1 MKKNQKKFFIVTGCT
16 LITFSVLIIFM
27 FTSCYAGY
35 SKIKVDGDTRYYRLH
50 VPSGLGDRSSVPLLL
65 ALHQFSDT
73 ARGMEKLT
81 QFNKLADKE
90 KFIVAYP
97 QGKWRIWK
105 TDPLPNED
113 TKFLETL
120 IDELLS
126 KYPINPHKIFATGA
140 SAGGMMIQ
148 AFACYS
154 ERFAGIVPVMGSM
167 TRNYAEERKPK
178 KNIPVLI
185 IHGTADPVVPYDGGE
200 TNAGPGRRPVF
211 LSAEENAE
219 WWAKQYGYSG
229 ETIITQFPDKNTEDI
244 FSVEV
249 INYNCDPP
257 VFLYKIIGGGHTWP
271 GTKNFYPK
279 FIVGPTA
286 PEPNASQIIWD
297 FFKNTM

>member
-1 MKKNQKKFFIVTGCT
+1 MTKKKNRLFILSGVTV
-16 LITFSVLIIFM
+16 LLFSVLIVFSL
-27 FTSCYAGY
+27 TSCYAGY
-35 SKIKVDGDTRYYRLH
+35 SKIVVDGQTRYYRLH
-50 VPSGLGDRSSVPLLL
+50 IPPSLNSSDSVPLLL

-73 ARGMEKLT
+73 AKGMEKLT
-81 QFNKLADKE
+81 RFNELADKE

-97 QGKWRIWK
+97 QGKWRVWK

-113 TKFLETL
+113 TRFLEVL

-126 KYPINPHKIFATGA
+126 RYPIDPKRIFATGA

-154 ERFAGIVPVMGSM
+154 DRFAGIAPVMGSM
-167 TRNYAEERKPK
+167 TRGYAEVRNPK
-178 KNIPVLI
+178 KPIPVLI
-185 IHGTADPVVPYDGGE
+185 MHGTADPVVPYDGGE

-219 WWAKQYGYSG
+219 WWASKNGCNS
-229 ETIITQFPDKNTEDI
+229 EPSIRKLPDSNPKDS

-249 INYNCDPP
+249 IEYDCNSS
-257 VFLYKIIGGGHTWP
+257 VLLYKINGGGHTWP

-286 PEPNASQIIWD
+286 PEPDASQVIWE
-297 FFKNTM
+297 FFKNI

>member
-1 MKKNQKKFFIVTGCT
+1 MTKKKKRLFILSGVTV
-16 LITFSVLIIFM
+16 LLFSVLIVFSL
-27 FTSCYAGY
+27 TSCYAGY
-35 SKIKVDGDTRYYRLH
+35 SKIVVDGQTRYYRLH
-50 VPSGLGDRSSVPLLL
+50 IPPSLNSSDSVPLLL

-73 ARGMEKLT
+73 AKGMEKLT
-81 QFNKLADKE
+81 RFNELADKE

-97 QGKWRIWK
+97 QGKWRVWK

-113 TKFLETL
+113 TRFLEVL

-126 KYPINPHKIFATGA
+126 RYPIDPKRIFATGA

-154 ERFAGIVPVMGSM
+154 DRFAGIAPVMGSM
-167 TRNYAEERKPK
+167 TRGYAEVRNPK
-178 KNIPVLI
+178 KPIPVLI
-185 IHGTADPVVPYDGGE
+185 MHGTADPVVPYDGGE

-219 WWAKQYGYSG
+219 WWASKNGCNS
-229 ETIITQFPDKNTEDI
+229 EPSIRKLPDSNPKDS

-249 INYNCDPP
+249 IEYDCNSS
-257 VFLYKIIGGGHTWP
+257 VLLYKINGGGHTWP

-286 PEPNASQIIWD
+286 PEPDASQVIWE
-297 FFKNTM
+297 FFKNI